1 MVEESFDGGQGIVIS
16 IGFLGQSAMA
26 GPATAY
32 PRINKTNIPMNK
44 NRFILHLPNVNPDH
58 AVSEK
63 TVGFDQVIK
72 ENKIR
77 LSCSNQ
83 TQQVRPPNSKP
94 GSK

>member
-16 IGFLGQSAMA
+16 IGFLGQSAIA

-44 NRFILHLPNVNPDH
+44 NRFILHLLNVKPDH

-72 ENKIR
+72 EKN
-77 LSCSNQ
+77 L
-83 TQQVRPPNSKP
+83 VRFAHNWNN
-94 GSK
+94 GTME